1 MKTRHI
7 TINAMLIA
15 ITALLAIVPNLGIIT
30 IGPVS
35 LTIMHIPV
43 ILAGIVF
50 GFQSAVITGFTFGV
64 SSMFVAMTRGVTPV
78 DLLFINPVVS
88 VLPRLLFG
96 ISVGLLWGLIGKLKF
111 NEDLKIGVTAFV
123 STVVHAIFVLGI
135 LYFFLGFSGDLLTQ
149 FSQWALFIWGI
160 LLSNTFIEA
169 AAAVILCIPL
179 VRVLRKIKK

>member
-1 MKTRHI
+1 MKTREI

-50 GFQSAVITGFTFGV
+50 GFQSAVITGVTFGI

-96 ISVGLLWGLIGKLKF
+96 ISVGF
-111 NEDLKIGVTAFV
+111 
-123 STVVHAIFVLGI
+123 
-135 LYFFLGFSGDLLTQ
+135 
-149 FSQWALFIWGI
+149 ALECYQ
-160 LLSNTFIEA
+160 S
-169 AAAVILCIPL
+169 
-179 VRVLRKIKK
+179 IKNQ